1 MPLCVVRA
9 EPTPITSVL
18 PEALREAQAT
28 QTQAQATQ
36 AEATQAEATQAQA
49 TQTQAEATQAQAKLD
64 DRTTASCL
72 LCYLCC
78 ISMVNLV

>member
-1 MPLCVVRA
+1 MPLCVPRL
-9 EPTPITSVL
+9 EPSPVTSVL

-28 QTQAQATQ
+28 QAQATQEQAQATQ
-36 AEATQAEATQAQA
+36 EQAQ
-49 TQTQAEATQAQAKLD
+49 ATQAQAKLD